1 MFICNHQCARL
12 IKPRPKAASCWI
24 LLVPWFFGRVMSKLV
39 RSALMTQ
46 RDEAMC
52 GVFCTMKSDEDQPTN
67 QPRGGNSRTSRGVET
82 HRTQTA
88 HRPSYDGGGPRPR
101 WQWTA
106 LCFARA
112 ARARARARPTAPR
125 AVHDMVAR
133 EMRDLSP
140 SSSPR
145 GVVGGGAATPDAPPP
160 PTRSRTARDD
170 DRGRS
175 RSRSRPSTPL
185 APRSLAPKGTAA
197 DAARGARP
205 SSSSTPSAAPRMP
218 RAVRSRSSESSTDSR
233 PSRAVGARQSRSVAP
248 ARDRRRASAPV
259 SRPRARPS
267 ARVRASH
274 PS

>member
-1 MFICNHQCARL
+1 
-12 IKPRPKAASCWI
+12 
-24 LLVPWFFGRVMSKLV
+24 MSKLV

-46 RDEAMC
+46 RDDAMC
-52 GVFCTMKSDEDQPTN
+52 GVFCTMKSDDYQPTN

-82 HRTQTA
+82 HTTQTA

-101 WQWTA
+101 WRWTA

-112 ARARARARPTAPR
+112 ARTRARARPTAPR
-125 AVHDMVAR
+125 AVHGMVAR
-133 EMRDLSP
+133 EMRDLPS

-197 DAARGARP
+197 DAARRARP

-218 RAVRSRSSESSTDSR
+218 RAVRSRSSESSTVAPLVQSAR
-233 PSRAVGARQSRSVAP
+233 VRAGQSPPRETVGARQSQSPIMNSACDAFSSPVGFE
-248 ARDRRRASAPV
+248 RAS
-259 SRPRARPS
+259 SYS
-267 ARVRASH
+267 S
-274 PS
+274 SS